1 MTDTKD
7 LAKLEAAFRTIYQRE
22 LPLLERLL
30 AALKD
35 RRAVSEVAADGADW
49 KGGGAIT
56 KRAKLLTQVYERGL
70 ASVLGRRASA
80 ASQGK
85 ILQLVEEFTRLGAQ
99 AAISVGP
106 QRAGDFLNNQLR
118 GRWAEVVVLSL
129 KVPGLTLV
137 PFGPSGAAMPGDE
150 DHRAVVST
158 YAAISLLE
166 GKRPDVLGFD
176 SALYST
182 LDAADRERIRTW
194 PTRLL
199 DTEDHKLIGKAI
211 CALEVKNSLW
221 HYGERRKHSGQI
233 DEGDR
238 PLSITLKEE
247 EVGPFQRWRD
257 RTGVPVVFV
266 QVLFEGSQDQEAD
279 LSVSVGG
286 LQSSP
291 GGGPVPVRV
300 PSSGP
305 NPRRWICG
313 ATYSVRPCYRAERA
327 RRRTTGRGEVRS
339 VSCLRNAVKGKLR
352 RQPVT

>member
-118 GRWAEVVVLSL
+118 GRWAEEVVLSL
-129 KVPGLTLV
+129 KVPGLNLAHETA
-137 PFGPSGAAMPGDE
+137 GYRRSQT
-150 DHRAVVST
+150 HR
-158 YAAISLLE
+158 
-166 GKRPDVLGFD
+166 
-176 SALYST
+176 
-182 LDAADRERIRTW
+182 
-194 PTRLL
+194 
-199 DTEDHKLIGKAI
+199 
-211 CALEVKNSLW
+211 
-221 HYGERRKHSGQI
+221 
-233 DEGDR
+233 
-238 PLSITLKEE
+238 
-247 EVGPFQRWRD
+247 
-257 RTGVPVVFV
+257 
-266 QVLFEGSQDQEAD
+266 
-279 LSVSVGG
+279 
-286 LQSSP
+286 
-291 GGGPVPVRV
+291 
-300 PSSGP
+300 
-305 NPRRWICG
+305 
-313 ATYSVRPCYRAERA
+313 
-327 RRRTTGRGEVRS
+327 
-339 VSCLRNAVKGKLR
+339 
-352 RQPVT
+352 